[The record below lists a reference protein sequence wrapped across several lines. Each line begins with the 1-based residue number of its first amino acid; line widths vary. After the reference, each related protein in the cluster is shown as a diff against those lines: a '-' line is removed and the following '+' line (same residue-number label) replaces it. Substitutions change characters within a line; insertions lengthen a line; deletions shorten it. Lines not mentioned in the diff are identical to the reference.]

1 MLHETTAWLCHRNVE
16 TLRIMIGKLFFIRT
30 ALFKLFS
37 LEKCSNY
44 RSTVKHNVC
53 VCASAKRARAPHSY
67 PNEIRFTW
75 SFFLPAGKLADREDK
90 GQFIFCPSV
99 SLAKCMDCV
108 PEDDSFI
115 RLAFLRLRL
124 LTLDRVFENTGARFV
139 EVMHPEPEHM
149 NTAPR
154 YCTKLHETLGII
166 FHHFPKKVP
175 LLLPFSQTHSPP

>member
-1 MLHETTAWLCHRNVE
+1 
-16 TLRIMIGKLFFIRT
+16 
-30 ALFKLFS
+30 
-37 LEKCSNY
+37 
-44 RSTVKHNVC
+44 
-53 VCASAKRARAPHSY
+53 
-67 PNEIRFTW
+67 
-75 SFFLPAGKLADREDK
+75 
-90 GQFIFCPSV
+90 
-99 SLAKCMDCV
+99 MDCV

-154 YCTKLHETLGII
+154 CRTKLHETLGII